1 MRHPIPFLT
10 AACIVLAGC
19 DVSDTM
25 APDSRQPSIV
35 LIGSSPLLPL
45 LNDPLHADLW
55 QWTDARTREVS
66 YAVTIEVMARE
77 DLFGSAADPNMRIVG
92 SAKFLDAAGKT
103 VADVGSKSV
112 SVASLDP
119 VASGTDGYSLVVIA
133 IMPLSESQSRSLE
146 AALAKGSVTIDV
158 VAQLVA
164 TAKNGKDDVLDG
176 LGALV
181 LADPRPSPGPFPE
194 E

>member
-19 DVSDTM
+19 DVSDTV
-25 APDSRQPSIV
+25 APDSRQPSM
-35 LIGSSPLLPL
+35 LIAGSPLLSL
-45 LNDPLHADLW
+45 LNDPLDAELW

-66 YAVTIEVMARE
+66 YAVTIEVMARK
-77 DLFGSAADPNMRIVG
+77 DLFGDAADPNMRIVG
-92 SAKFLDAAGKT
+92 SSKFLDAAGKA

-133 IMPLSESQSRSLE
+133 MPLSEGQSRFLD
-146 AALAKGSVTIDV
+146 AALAKGSVKIDV

-164 TAKNGKDDVLDG
+164 TAKNGKDDILDG

-181 LADPRPSPGPFPE
+181 LADPRPSPIAFPKE
-194 E
+194 

>member
-25 APDSRQPSIV
+25 APDSRQPSM
-35 LIGSSPLLPL
+35 LIGQSPLLPL

-119 VASGTDGYSLVVIA
+119 VESGTDGYSLVVIA

-181 LADPRPSPGPFPE
+181 LADPRPSPGEFPE